1 MKRISCAHN
10 TNYKNYP
17 FIPGPTNYN
26 NPLDNHPFKVR
37 ITLLNEKEFRVDGIP
52 SWVMGCDN
60 WCPCFVHSHKDKRF
74 TGMFVLKERNAEE
87 GWGIVRN
94 MKDEEWSGNEGEV
107 IDEEAI
113 LDNPPNWHPIRR
125 TWLCNWYYYNEE
137 NDIGGIAMRRV
148 LPKDTRVYTT
158 KNNVFCSHYSTA
170 NDTRIIF

>member
-1 MKRISCAHN
+1 MKRISCAHD

-17 FIPGPTNYN
+17 FIPGPINYN

-60 WCPCFVHSHKDKRF
+60 WCPCFVHSHKDNRF

-94 MKDEEWSGNEGEV
+94 MKDELWEGPFDVV
-107 IDEEAI
+107 IDESAI

-125 TWLCNWYYYNEE
+125 TWLCNWYYYNED
-137 NDIGGIAMRRV
+137 NDRGGIWVNKGIAQDQSAYV
-148 LPKDTRVYTT
+148 L
-158 KNNVFCSHYSTA
+158 KNNVVCSQY
-170 NDTRIIF
+170 NDNRYVRIIF